1 MIQFNIDPYDMLIQ
15 NNVRIGLLEEQMRQ
29 LQAESVQ
36 DKKIINQQQQVI
48 KQLQQNEGVLSE
60 AVGHLLLKVP
70 KS

>member
-1 MIQFNIDPYDMLIQ
+1 MIQFNIDPFDMLIQ
-15 NNVRIGLLEEQMRQ
+15 NNVRINLLEEQMRQ

-60 AVGHLLLKVP
+60 AIGHLLLKVP
-70 KS
+70 K